1 MKNRRMISRMIAVV
15 TLFAVALTCT
25 ALFAACNKSK
35 PKGIADIFNSR
46 ENFGELTSS
55 KLEFTLPAGWEVYTD
70 SDPSTSSSS
79 SSKDYEKN
87 SDVGYIPELDAFIV
101 SQKAGSSTKLSI
113 VKCGDET
120 KYNDELIAG
129 MMFHPSQGI
138 SALRFKDGLVACL
151 FDDGTAG
158 AFDAKTGR
166 EVLSRSKLG
175 KAEGKDSTGY
185 SDTSGANIDSV
196 IKILCAGLIAVHYDY
211 DHDGQSGY
219 VSIYRPTYDGDIENR
234 GELVCRIKSSVGL
247 SQVDGFDGKYA
258 TVSGTSNG
266 EYIFRVPDHAPSGGA
281 QSIEST
287 SRGTFT
293 TNSKTNYTDEV
304 TYLGNGKFF
313 VCQDWEVSEG
323 TDYAY
328 YKDGKYVDL
337 RHGVYNADSDAFR
350 EVGKDKIFNDLTNN
364 RYKKRSNVS
373 VDVSP
378 YLKDGYTYVT
388 YGLTIYESGGKKLG
402 RYDQFIIDSDL
413 NVVMSLSD
421 NFGVTVKDQ
430 KKGNVECFDLLM
442 YGVDGKYYS
451 PNKQS
456 AMNVYDAGGKL
467 LWHDDRSAVTKQEFN
482 SNIMAVEMPGTSSS
496 SSLFGAYDAVGNLIV
511 PFDYDMLKTYRG
523 AYTLGRRYGK
533 SGNEGEST
541 STRYL
546 RLIGADGKEIA
557 EAEMIDKNGNITTAK
572 PFSDMAYNSSS
583 STSITYAACE
593 MGCYMFRVDMG
604 EGSGDSRYKYGV
616 RNYSPKYHDSVII
629 PATMAAGSKLYSCL
643 SSPSDLFV
651 FEKQEGKTGDITFA
665 VYRLI

>member
-1 MKNRRMISRMIAVV
+1 MKNRRIISRMIAVAALLV
-15 TLFAVALTCT
+15 VALTCT
-25 ALFAACNKSK
+25 ALLAACNKSK
-35 PKGIADIFNSR
+35 QKSIADIFKSR
-46 ENFGELTSS
+46 EDFGELTSS
-55 KLEFTLPAGWEVYTD
+55 KFEFTLPAGWEVYTN
-70 SDPSTSSSS
+70 STAQTSPTDPA
-79 SSKDYEKN
+79 EN
-87 SDVGYIPELDAFIV
+87 SDVGYIPELDAFVV
-101 SQKAGSSTKLSI
+101 SLKEGSGAKLSV
-113 VKCGDET
+113 VKCGDDT
-120 KYNDELIAG
+120 DYKNGMMKG
-129 MMFHPSQGI
+129 MMFTPSQGI
-138 SALRFKDGLVACL
+138 RALRYKEGLIVCL

-158 AFDAKTGR
+158 AFDVKTGR

-175 KAEGKDSTGY
+175 ASDGKDSTGY
-185 SDTSGANIDSV
+185 SDTNGAKIDNV

-211 DHDGQSGY
+211 DHNGQSGY
-219 VSIYRPTYDGDIENR
+219 VSVYRPTYDGDQQQR

-293 TNSKTNYTDEV
+293 TNNKTNYTDEV

-323 TDYAY
+323 TDYTY

-337 RHGVYNADSDAFR
+337 KHGVYNADSDAFT
-350 EVGKDKIFNDLTNN
+350 EVGKDRVFNDLTNN
-364 RYKKRSNVS
+364 SYKQRANVS

-430 KKGNVECFDLLM
+430 KKDKVECFDLLM
-442 YGVDGKYYS
+442 YGVSGKYYS
-451 PNKQS
+451 PDKQS
-456 AMNVYDAGGKL
+456 AMNVYDASGKL
-467 LWHDDRSAVTKQEFN
+467 LWHDDRSAVIKQEFN
-482 SNIMAVEMPGTSSS
+482 SNIMMVEMPGTSSS

-511 PFDYDMLKTYRG
+511 PFDYEMLKPYRG
-523 AYTLGRRYGK
+523 AYTVGRRYGK
-533 SGNEGEST
+533 AGNEGEST

-557 EAEMIDKNGNITTAK
+557 EAEMIDKDGNITTAM

-583 STSITYAACE
+583 STSITYAICE
-593 MGCYMFRVDMG
+593 MGCYMFRVDIG
-604 EGSGDSRYKYGV
+604 EGSGAARYKYGV
-616 RNYSPKYHDSVII
+616 RNYSPKYSDSVII
-629 PATMAAGSKLYSCL
+629 PATMASGSKLYSCI
-643 SSPSDLFV
+643 SSPSDMFV
-651 FEKQEGKTGDITFA
+651 FEKQEGNTGDITFA